1 MVGHNIVLC
10 YTLLL
15 MTTHNM
21 ATLYVVVNFVF
32 VYFTEFMHLSVHYF
46 TLFVYLQGGPKN
58 RTVFQT

>member
-15 MTTHNM
+15 MTIHNM
-21 ATLYVVVNFVF
+21 ATLYIVVNFVF